1 MDEAGMRYE
10 LALYYER
17 VSTQHMEQDESMEN
31 QRALGVS
38 FLKRHPEI
46 RLAEPMDTYSERVS
60 GKSDARPKYQKMLRR
75 LEKGDIRYVLV
86 KDFKRLNRSTEL
98 AAQISNHAKEYNYQF
113 ILLSTGQVFDPN
125 AEQNR
130 MLYGFESLLNQEV
143 VYRQSEYGRLAHRQ
157 KCEARRLNQN
167 NLIFGY
173 AWDVEKK
180 DIVIDEEKAD
190 VIKGLYNLYVF
201 QDYGIPQLRKYL
213 ADRGY
218 HYSANT
224 VANWLAETAFVGVFH
239 INKKGSELGVGAGK
253 KTRRYTNPKDEWI
266 PVERPDLAI
275 IDKDIFNLAQKI
287 RENRNRHFNPA
298 KRSIRDKCTK
308 EIKRTYEYRQDRFRG
323 THLFSSKVYC
333 KECGYPFVHGYADRA
348 KKVGIY
354 RDTFK
359 SRSRDPLQ
367 ECGNTDYKRIYEEDL
382 IEAAIIAINGMIQ
395 ENQECFL
402 LLMSA
407 LEKVIQEDDT
417 QQIQMKEKNKEIL
430 RLTKAADNILKSFP
444 FASGALLTDLNQKYN
459 EIKAKILE
467 VEAEMAAVRG
477 QGRDEKG
484 IQKQLEAISHSIDKW
499 RTIDH
504 DNIDRK
510 MIDAFI
516 EKIFVGKDGAL
527 EIFLN
532 TSRIIEAQ
540 LPMKKKGRSQ
550 KSSSPSFMEISL
562 SYKYSLSDYAGQV
575 KELLESLWSGKAGE
589 GNLTMIKFQYTEK
602 VGNRRTKKRR
612 EFEVAVEIIIG
623 TYKGAQ

>member
-1 MDEAGMRYE
+1 MGEAGMGYK

-60 GKSDARPKYQKMLRR
+60 GKSDARPKYQKMLKR
-75 LEKGDIRYVLV
+75 LEEGDIRYVLV

-173 AWDVEKK
+173 AWDAEKK

-190 VIKGLYNLYVF
+190 VIKGLYDRYVF
-201 QDYGIPQLRKYL
+201 QDYGILQLRRYL

-224 VANWLAETAFVGVFH
+224 VANWLAETAFAGVFH

-275 IDKDIFNLAQKI
+275 IDRDIFDLAQQI
-287 RENRNRHFNPA
+287 RESKNNHFGPA
-298 KRSIRDKCTK
+298 KRSTRDKDTK
-308 EIKRTYEYRQDRFRG
+308 EIRRTYEYRQDRFRG
-323 THLFSSKVYC
+323 THLFSAKVYC

-359 SRSRDPLQ
+359 SRSRDPLR
-367 ECGNTDYKRIYEEDL
+367 ECENADYGRIYEEDL
-382 IEAAIIAINGMIQ
+382 IEVAITAINGMIQ
-395 ENQECFL
+395 ENQECFFL
-402 LLMSA
+402 LVSA
-407 LEKVIQEDDT
+407 LEKVIQEDST
-417 QQIQMKEKNKEIL
+417 RQNQVKEKNKEIL
-430 RLTKAADNILKSFP
+430 RLTKAADNILQSFP

-459 EIKAKILE
+459 EIKNKIAE
-467 VEAEMAAVRG
+467 VETEVKAVKSHG
-477 QGRDEKG
+477 WDEKG
-484 IQKQLEAISHSIDKW
+484 MQKQLEAISQSIDKW
-499 RTIDH
+499 RTIDYG
-504 DNIDRK
+504 NIDRK
-510 MIDAFI
+510 IIDAFI
-516 EKIFVGKDGAL
+516 EKIFVSKEGAL

-532 TSRIIEAQ
+532 TNRMIEAQ

-550 KSSSPSFMEISL
+550 KSSSPSFMEVTAN
-562 SYKYSLSDYAGQV
+562 YKYSFSDYADQV
-575 KELLESLWSGKAGE
+575 KALLEQLWSGKTEE
-589 GNLTMIKFQYTEK
+589 GNLTLMKFQYTEK
-602 VGNRRTKKRR
+602 VGNRREKKRR
-612 EFEVAVEIIIG
+612 EFEVAVEIILKA
-623 TYKGAQ
+623 YKGA